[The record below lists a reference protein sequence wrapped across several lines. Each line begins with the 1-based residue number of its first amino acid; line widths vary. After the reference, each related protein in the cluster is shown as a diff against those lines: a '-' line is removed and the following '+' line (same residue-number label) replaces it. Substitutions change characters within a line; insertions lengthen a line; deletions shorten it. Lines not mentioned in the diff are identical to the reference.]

1 MPVTSSGQ
9 IGINDIMTELD
20 ITGQTAL
27 NDEDVRGLIDKA
39 SGTQMAMNE
48 WYGAQ
53 SAFPFTYS
61 GNAETTQN
69 VSTLATAAGWDG
81 TVPVIMTI
89 SSSASLHSG
98 QRTQP
103 ALTLDVA
110 GSTIINNGKIAGRG
124 SSAASDGGDALS
136 ITVSGCTVQN
146 NSGAFIAG
154 AGGGGAGS
162 QGGGGAGQATLGSN
176 GSGTGTGSGASCY
189 GGLNRTNGSAS
200 GCCAFW
206 TYSGAGVGGPQGGQS
221 VSGTACGGGSCL
233 SCGSFY
239 GGGCASV
246 SVNSCTNKAPA
257 GGGSVLDA
265 SSNVDGS
272 GTNGGGGWGRV
283 GKGGGG
289 AAGEAIATSQSYT
302 YTNNGTVYGSV

>member
-1 MPVTSSGQ
+1 
-9 IGINDIMTELD
+9 MTELD
-20 ITGQTAL
+20 ISGQTAL
-27 NDEDVRGLIDKA
+27 NDEDVRGLIDKS
-39 SGTQMAMNE
+39 SGSQMSMSE

-53 SAFPFTYS
+53 SAFPFNYS
-61 GNAETTQN
+61 GNATTPQS

-81 TVPVIMTI
+81 TVPVIMTLT
-89 SSSASLHSG
+89 SSATIHSNVNA
-98 QRTQP
+98 TA

-110 GSTIINNGKIAGRG
+110 GSTIINNGKIAGHG
-124 SSAASDGGDALS
+124 SSATSAGGDALAIS
-136 ITVSGCTVQN
+136 VSGTTIQN

-176 GSGTGTGSGASCY
+176 GSGNGSGTGASCY
-189 GGLNRTNGSAS
+189 GGLYRTNGSAS

-206 TYSGAGVGGPQGGQS
+206 SYSGAGVGGPQGGQS
-221 VSGTACGGGSCL
+221 VSGQACGGGSCS

-239 GGGCASV
+239 GGGCAGVSV
-246 SVNSCTNKAPA
+246 SSCTNKAPA
-257 GGGSVLDA
+257 GGGSVLSA

-302 YTNNGTVYGSV
+302 YVNNGTVYGSV

>member
-9 IGINDIMTELD
+9 IGISDIMTELD

-61 GNAETTQN
+61 GTADSPQS

-89 SSSASLHSG
+89 SSSGSIHSNDIN
-98 QRTQP
+98 TA
-103 ALTLDVA
+103 ALTVDFA
-110 GSTIINNGKIAGRG
+110 GSTIINNGKIAGKG
-124 SSAASDGGDALS
+124 NNANSNGGDAMS
-136 ITVSGCTVQN
+136 ITVSGVTVQN

-154 AGGGGAGS
+154 AGGGGGGS
-162 QGGGGAGQATLGSN
+162 QGGGGAGQAGLGSN

-206 TYSGAGVGGPQGGQS
+206 TYSGAGVGGPQGGQG
-221 VSGTACGGGSCL
+221 VSGQACGGGSCL

-239 GGGCASV
+239 GGGCANVSV
-246 SVNSCTNKAPA
+246 SSCTNKAPA

-272 GTNGGGGWGRV
+272 GSNGGGGWGRA

-302 YTNNGTVYGSV
+302 YVNNGTVYGSV

>member
-9 IGINDIMTELD
+9 IGISDIMTELD

-61 GNAETTQN
+61 GTSDTPTSM
-69 VSTLATAAGWDG
+69 STLATAAGWDG
-81 TVPVIMTI
+81 TVPVIMTV
-89 SSSASLHSG
+89 SSSAYVHSNT
-98 QRTQP
+98 RSTA
-103 ALTLDVA
+103 ALTIDVA
-110 GSTIINNGKIAGRG
+110 GSTLINNGKIAGRAG
-124 SSAASDGGDALS
+124 GQDTDGGDAVS
-136 ITVSGCTVQN
+136 ITVSGVTIQN

-154 AGGGGAGS
+154 AGGGGGGTGA
-162 QGGGGAGQATLGSN
+162 GGGAGQSTLNSASASTS
-176 GSGTGTGSGASCY
+176 SGTGYLCY

-200 GCCAFW
+200 GCCATFG
-206 TYSGAGVGGPQGGQS
+206 YSGNGVGGPQGGQG
-221 VSGTACGGGSCL
+221 VSGQACGGGSCL

-239 GGGCASV
+239 GGGCGG
-246 SVNSCTNKAPA
+246 VNLSGCVNKAGA
-257 GGGSVLDA
+257 TGGSVLDA
-265 SSNVDGS
+265 SSNVNGS
-272 GTNGGGGWGRV
+272 GSNYGGGWGV
-283 GKGGGG
+283 AGGNSGG
-289 AAGEAIATSQSYT
+289 AAGEAIATGQSYT